1 MKKFVIASLAVVVAL
16 AGSAV
21 FAHQAM
27 HHMMGV
33 HMETRPVAETVRGDS
48 MMDYSMP
55 GMEHHGTHG
64 MGDMQSMKESCQK
77 MMASW

>member
-1 MKKFVIASLAVVVAL
+1 
-16 AGSAV
+16 
-21 FAHQAM
+21 
-27 HHMMGV
+27 MGV